1 MRRRDFI
8 VGLGGAAVAWPLA
21 ATAQQ
26 GARIRRV
33 GVLMAT
39 AADDLESKLRVKA
52 FETGLRDLGLIHGHN
67 ITLDYRWAPSNAD
80 LLRTTV
86 ADLVATTPDVILANS
101 SPVLAALKPETR
113 TIPVVFVVVV
123 DPVGQGFVQSLARP
137 GGNLTGFTNFEFSI
151 GTKWLETLKQ
161 IAPAVKRVA
170 VIFNPETALYA
181 QLFWQPIEAAAPSFA
196 ITPIQSPARDSAE
209 IERAI
214 NTFASER
221 DGGLIV
227 LPDASTTRHRDQIIA
242 LSARHQLPAVYP
254 YRFFAAS
261 GGLLSYG
268 TDVPDLFRRAAGY
281 VNDILR
287 GTKPSDLP
295 VQAPTKFELAVNLKT
310 TKALGLTV
318 PATLLARAD
327 EVIE

>member
-8 VGLGGAAVAWPLA
+8 TLLGGAAVMWPHA
-21 ATAQQ
+21 PRAQQ
-26 GARIRRV
+26 SERMRRI

-52 FETGLRDLGLIHGHN
+52 FETGLRDLGWVHGHN
-67 ITLDYRWAPSNAD
+67 IMLDYRWAPSNAD

-86 ADLVATTPDVILANS
+86 ADLVATTPDLILANS
-101 SPVLAALKPETR
+101 SPVLAVLKSVTHA
-113 TIPVVFVVVV
+113 IPVVFVVVV
-123 DPVGQGFVQSLARP
+123 DPVGQGFVESLARP

-181 QLFWQPIEAAAPSFA
+181 QLFWPPIEAAAPSFA
-196 ITPIQSPARDSAE
+196 INAIQSPARNTAE

-214 NTFASER
+214 NAFASER
-221 DGGLIV
+221 DGGLII
-227 LPDASTTRHRDQIIA
+227 LPDASTTRHRDQIVA
-242 LSARHQLPAVYP
+242 LSARHRLPAVYP

-281 VNDILR
+281 VNNILR
-287 GTKPSDLP
+287 GAETK
-295 VQAPTKFELAVNLKT
+295 
-310 TKALGLTV
+310 
-318 PATLLARAD
+318 
-327 EVIE
+327 

>member
-1 MRRRDFI
+1 MQRRDFMAL
-8 VGLGGAAVAWPLA
+8 LGGAAVAWPLA
-21 ATAQQ
+21 AAAQQ
-26 GARIRRV
+26 GDRIRRV

-39 AADDLESKLRVKA
+39 AADDLESKLRVKE
-52 FETGLRDLGLIHGHN
+52 FESGLRDLGWVHGHN
-67 ITLDYRWAPSNAD
+67 IVFDYRWAPSNAD

-86 ADLVATTPDVILANS
+86 ADLVATKPDLILANS
-101 SPVLAALKPETR
+101 SPVLAALKPETHA
-113 TIPVVFVVVV
+113 IPVVFVVVV

-196 ITPIQSPARDSAE
+196 IHPIRSPARDAAE

-214 NTFASER
+214 NAFANEQ
-221 DGGLIV
+221 DGGLII

-242 LSARHQLPAVYP
+242 LSARHRLPAVYP
-254 YRFFAAS
+254 YRFFTAS

-268 TDVPDLFRRAAGY
+268 TDVADLFRRAAGY
-281 VNDILR
+281 VNNILR
-287 GTKPSDLP
+287 GAKPSDLP

-310 TKALGLTV
+310 AKALGLTI

-327 EVIE
+327 EAIE